1 MSIEW
6 KEGAVCYAN
15 EVQFYFDNR
24 HNYKLKCFSEC
35 VRYNYDYAIK
45 AKDLQL
51 NEPKEGYYIPKSEL
65 DTEEKYNQAVEVFGL
80 FGYWRSASFIQTK
93 ESFDE
98 WANCL
103 DCDFNGYDL
112 CASRKDRGVKLT
124 FNQLMAIGEL
134 KRKMNERDG
143 LVTPTD
149 LKGFAKDFNTPE
161 GSTIKGNK
169 SKQAYQILT
178 SMDIEWDNIKMKWYK
193 RSGYEY

>member
-65 DTEEKYNQAVEVFGL
+65 DTEGKYNQAVEVFEL
-80 FGYWRSASFIQTK
+80 FGYCRSASFIQTK

-124 FNQLMAIGEL
+124 FNQLMAIGQL
-134 KRKMNERDG
+134 KRKMISKEILDSVNMFGGNGEVGFDG
-143 LVTPTD
+143 GVDTELPKNPKT
-149 LKGFAKDFNTPE
+149 KE
-161 GSTIKGNK
+161 
-169 SKQAYQILT
+169 AYAILE
-178 SMDIEWDNIKMKWYK
+178 SMDIEWDNVKFKWYRK
-193 RSGYEY
+193 EWL